1 LKTGQSAFQ
10 RKGDITVQMDT
21 RVVQLKSMI
30 HDATVV
36 EEGRKDRRT
45 ELEIKK
51 TYTVS
56 QYNKF
61 MKDNYTAHKYLS
73 YYSVLR
79 KTLK

>member
-10 RKGDITVQMDT
+10 GKGDIIVQMDT
-21 RVVQLKSMI
+21 RIVQLKSMI

-36 EEGRKDRRT
+36 EGGRKERRT

-56 QYNKF
+56 
-61 MKDNYTAHKYLS
+61 
-73 YYSVLR
+73 
-79 KTLK
+79 